1 VNPDANTPLPSPHP
15 SGNPSG
21 NPSDS
26 PSGTGGRAGFWSGLR
41 GALQRPVHARPG
53 VLGVDDPKWLVV
65 AACYIAAVAL
75 MALDPWFGEEAF
87 TYTQGVF
94 VVVLAVLIV
103 AGIAW
108 ESCLLGRPRGV
119 NLVLHIGLI
128 APVTLLIGRFVGRTG
143 SLRDQSLLDQI
154 WHSATWANRAW
165 DLMPDWIVD
174 VFRSPFVLILILF
187 VSLAFTQRAANRRI
201 GLLLVAFLIPGI
213 NAFANPPAPSGSFT
227 LGMACL
233 AVGLWLQAYPYAKV
247 AAQQNVL
254 QRLKPVRDSKELQCS
269 LRLAKQA
276 LDEGFVSEEAALS
289 VVQRTYGD
297 QTTIGSDDV
306 REMTRALTHRLV
318 REHRVLELHG
328 DERGYFLVPN
338 PTMYEIE
345 SLLDEVTGLLRKTVL
360 TLVAICWLLSP
371 IDLFPDFV
379 PLVGVLDDVLIG
391 LIGAGQWADKL
402 PRRRG
407 LAHVTRQ

>member
-1 VNPDANTPLPSPHP
+1 VNHEPNPQLPSPR
-15 SGNPSG
+15 
-21 NPSDS
+21 DA
-26 PSGTGGRAGFWSGLR
+26 GGGGFWSRLR
-41 GALQRPVHARPG
+41 GALQQPVHARPG
-53 VLGVDDPKWLVV
+53 ILGIDDPKWLVA

-103 AGIAW
+103 SGIAW

-128 APVTLLIGRFVGRTG
+128 APVTLLIGRFVGRPG
-143 SLRDQSLLDQI
+143 SLRDQGLLDQI
-154 WHSATWANRAW
+154 WHTATWANRAW
-165 DLMPDWIVD
+165 DLMPAWIVD

-213 NAFANPPAPSGSFT
+213 NAFANPPAPSSSFA
-227 LGMACL
+227 LGLACL
-233 AVGLWLQAYPYAKV
+233 AAGLWLQAYPYAKI

-297 QTTIGSDDV
+297 QATVGSDEV

-328 DERGYFLVPN
+328 DERGYYLVPN
-338 PTMYEIE
+338 PMMFEIE
-345 SLLDEVTGLLRKTVL
+345 SLLDEVAGLLRKTVI
-360 TLVAICWLLSP
+360 TLVALCWLLSP

-402 PRRRG
+402 PRRRRMNQ
-407 LAHVTRQ
+407 ATRQ

>member
-1 VNPDANTPLPSPHP
+1 LSLEADVPSEADSSGANSALPSPGGP
-15 SGNPSG
+15 RSGGLWSWF
-21 NPSDS
+21 
-26 PSGTGGRAGFWSGLR
+26 GRAMK
-41 GALQRPVHARPG
+41 RPVHSRPG
-53 VLGVDDPKWLVV
+53 VIGIDDPKWLVV

-75 MALDPWFGEEAF
+75 MALDPWFGEESF

-103 AGIAW
+103 SGIAW

-119 NLVLHIGLI
+119 NLVLHLGLI
-128 APVTLLIGRFVGRTG
+128 APVTLLIGRFVGRPG
-143 SLRDQSLLDQI
+143 SLRDQGLLDQI
-154 WHSATWANRAW
+154 WNTATWANRAW

-174 VFRSPFVLILILF
+174 VFRSPFVLILILI

-201 GLLLVAFLIPGI
+201 GLLLVAFLIPGV
-213 NAFANPPAPSGSFT
+213 NAFANPPAPSTTFT
-227 LGMACL
+227 LGLVCL
-233 AVGLWLQAYPYAKV
+233 AAGLWLQAYPYAKI

-254 QRLKPVRDSKELQCS
+254 QRLKPVHDSKELQCS

-276 LDEGFVSEEAALS
+276 LEEGFVSEEAALS

-297 QTTIGSDDV
+297 QATIGSDEV
-306 REMTRALTHRLV
+306 REMTRTLTHRLV

-338 PTMYEIE
+338 PMVFEIE
-345 SLLDEVTGLLRKTVL
+345 SLLDEVASLLRKCVL
-360 TLVAICWLLSP
+360 TLVAVCWLLSP
-371 IDLFPDFV
+371 VDLFPDFV

-402 PRRRG
+402 PGRRR
-407 LAHVTRQ
+407 LMQSTRQ